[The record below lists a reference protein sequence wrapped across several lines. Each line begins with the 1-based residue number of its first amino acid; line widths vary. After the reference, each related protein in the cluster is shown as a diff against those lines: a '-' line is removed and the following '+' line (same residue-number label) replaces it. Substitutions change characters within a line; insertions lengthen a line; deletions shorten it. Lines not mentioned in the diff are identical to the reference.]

1 MGENSLIPAQTRP
14 HCPAGIQEASQS
26 WPGHDPAPRGTRWQV
41 PLYRRQFILRVRPET
56 VRQRFSGAHFP
67 RTLTSLKP
75 GCVSIDGMSQIRSTT
90 LLPRKRYVTV
100 CGILGSTNIGL
111 AALGTHVT
119 HQPEPDPSAPQHAR
133 GVPVSQ
139 CHTPSH
145 CEVTGYILESTKNS
159 INNEETP

>member
-1 MGENSLIPAQTRP
+1 MPRARLATSGGQKPPTPRPGELRALFTRCRGPRRRRLFVGENSLIPAQTRP

-56 VRQRFSGAHFP
+56 VRQRFSRAHFP

-111 AALGTHVT
+111 AGIRN
-119 HQPEPDPSAPQHAR
+119 PRRSPAR
-133 GVPVSQ
+133 A
-139 CHTPSH
+139 
-145 CEVTGYILESTKNS
+145 
-159 INNEETP
+159 